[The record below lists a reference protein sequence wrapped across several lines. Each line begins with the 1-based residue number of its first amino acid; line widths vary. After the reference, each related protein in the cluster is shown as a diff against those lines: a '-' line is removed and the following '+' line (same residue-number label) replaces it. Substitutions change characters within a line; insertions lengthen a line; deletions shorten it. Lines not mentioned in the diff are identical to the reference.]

1 LEAYTILLLVLL
13 AWLLGMITLLSAL
26 TGLLRLLAWLLG
38 MITLLSALT
47 TLLATLVLL
56 AALVLVGTSH
66 IGTPLV
72 TIERR
77 LTAPVAI
84 TFPIR
89 RFFLFCLTA
98 CSCDSER
105 AREIANVACY
115 SGLRLLVRFSF
126 ACCEFVI
133 AIPPNMFWNI
143 A

>member
-1 LEAYTILLLVLL
+1 
-13 AWLLGMITLLSAL
+13 MITLLSAL

-56 AALVLVGTSH
+56 VALVLVGTSH

-98 CSCDSER
+98 CSCESER

-115 SGLRLLVRFSF
+115 SGLRLLSVLTRQNVCSWHEVGPTTRAGDVRYGT
-126 ACCEFVI
+126 AHG
-133 AIPPNMFWNI
+133 
-143 A
+143 